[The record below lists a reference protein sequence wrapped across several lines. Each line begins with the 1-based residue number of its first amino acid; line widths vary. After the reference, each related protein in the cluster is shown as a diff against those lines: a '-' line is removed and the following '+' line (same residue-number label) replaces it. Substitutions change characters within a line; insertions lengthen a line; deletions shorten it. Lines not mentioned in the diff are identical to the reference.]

1 MTEENRFLFYLRNY
15 SLQLEVF
22 LHCQKE
28 EVYTGKMCEKFKL
41 TPKSLEN
48 INIELN
54 YVKSIIKSYEQFRK
68 NDN

>member
-1 MTEENRFLFYLRNY
+1 MNEENRFLFYLKNY
-15 SLQLEVF
+15 SMQLEVF

-28 EVYTGKMCEKFKL
+28 EVYTGKLCEKFKL

-48 INIELN
+48 INKELN
-54 YVKSIIKSYEQFRK
+54 YVKSIIRSYEQFRK